1 MGTFFP
7 MLVYPLSYQFVPDVV
22 LQDFYLQLF
31 AVLNGID
38 EILAFYS
45 VKLAAQF
52 STLMILIAFTLAN
65 GDERS
70 YSFWENPSQCC
81 SWYIRCLQW
90 CGQFYLSRL
99 SPHVQYPVVI
109 PMTTITGGLVFAM
122 LGATTPTSM
131 FVFAAIYGFFSGACE
146 YLTSHLFAAKILTTS
161 LD

>member
-81 SWYIRCLQW
+81 S
-90 CGQFYLSRL
+90 
-99 SPHVQYPVVI
+99 
-109 PMTTITGGLVFAM
+109 
-122 LGATTPTSM
+122 
-131 FVFAAIYGFFSGACE
+131 
-146 YLTSHLFAAKILTTS
+146 
-161 LD
+161 